1 MIAINDKRFRNYK
14 SRPQKK
20 TMQPKNSKRTGI
32 SLPLLLAL
40 MLVACGGKDAV
51 APENVEKEAYED
63 LRAAIVEVVEDPDR
77 QKEILGLVEDYQR
90 DFKKL
95 REAVQMRRMELRHL
109 NADYDATREQFHEFI
124 EKYDAEV
131 ITARKTVSESRR
143 AFVESTTPEEWD
155 SLMKVDSKAIK
166 KMVGVIRGI

>member
-1 MIAINDKRFRNYK
+1 
-14 SRPQKK
+14 
-20 TMQPKNSKRTGI
+20 MQPNNSKCTGI
-32 SLPLLLAL
+32 LLPSLLAL
-40 MLVACGGKDAV
+40 MPAACGGKDAV
-51 APENVEKEAYED
+51 APEDVEKEAYVD

-77 QKEILGLVEDYQR
+77 QKKILGLVEDYQR
-90 DFKKL
+90 DFIKL

-124 EKYDAEV
+124 EMYDAEV
-131 ITARKTVSESRR
+131 SIARKTVSESRR

-155 SLMKVDSKAIK
+155 ALMKVDSKAIK

>member
-1 MIAINDKRFRNYK
+1 MIAIDDKQFRYCD

-20 TMQPKNSKRTGI
+20 MMQPNNSRRTGI

-40 MLVACGGKDAV
+40 MLAACGGKDAV

-63 LRAAIVEVVEDPDR
+63 LRAAIVEVIEDPDR
-77 QKEILGLVEDYQR
+77 QKEILDLVEDYER
-90 DFKKL
+90 EFTKL
-95 REAVQMRRMELRHL
+95 REAVQVRRMELRHL
-109 NADYDATREQFHEFI
+109 NADYDATREQFHDFI

-131 ITARKTVSESRR
+131 IIARKTVSESRR

-166 KMVGVIRGI
+166 KMIGVIRGI